1 MHHKARYSSSLRH
14 YQYTWLGFALAVGPI
29 KFSVKKKES
38 LSFFIKTM
46 ELLKSLEESDMV
58 TAQGTETISGK

>member
-1 MHHKARYSSSLRH
+1 MIFIIRHH
-14 YQYTWLGFALAVGPI
+14 QYTWLGFALAVGLI
-29 KFSVKKKES
+29 IFSVKKRES